1 MDRKVLIAIVLVV
14 AAIVVIGAYAATVL
28 MRESK
33 GGSVYYLKMAPATMA
48 AALESGSVD
57 AYIAWEPFVSEA
69 VVGHTGEVLMW
80 SDEVMPNHPCC
91 VVAVSTNFVEG
102 PNGVEL
108 TERFLKAHVEATQWM
123 LDSLE
128 DSQGSNYTLLV
139 TLASEF
145 TARNTTVVE
154 EALKH
159 LEFRYQVDSV
169 FTSALEE
176 FVDLYVETNQTTP
189 QEIEDRGYTSVSDL
203 VEKYVNESYLEAA
216 ADVQPSQTVINPD
229 DPIRLGY
236 LLGDLHQ
243 LAQYVA
249 ADDRVLGG
257 SQSLFEKFGVNVEPA
272 IGAPY
277 ANGGVVMDNFA
288 AGNVDIGYLGAPPAL
303 IRHIKAGVDV
313 SIVAQA
319 NIEGSGLVVKVG
331 SEMSGLDDLVN
342 KTVATPGE
350 TSIQHLLLRIAL
362 DREGLDLVLKT

>member
-1 MDRKVLIAIVLVV
+1 MERRLLIAAVIAIAVV
-14 AAIVVIGAYAATVL
+14 VVVGAYAATVL
-28 MRESK
+28 LRRDK
-33 GGSVYYLKMAPATMA
+33 GGDVYYLRIAPASMA
-48 AALESGSVD
+48 ASLESGDVD

-69 VVGHTGEVLMW
+69 IVGGTGEVLMW

-91 VVAVSTNFVEG
+91 VVAISNDFIEG

-108 TERFLKAHVEATQWM
+108 AKRFLKAHIEATEWM
-123 LDSLE
+123 LAALE
-128 DSQGSNYTLLV
+128 DTGGSNYSLLV

-145 TARNTTVVE
+145 TARNASVVE
-154 EALKH
+154 EALTH
-159 LEFRYQVDSV
+159 LEFRYEVDSV

-176 FVDLYVETNQTTP
+176 FVDLYVETNQTTD
-189 QEIEDRGYTSVSDL
+189 QEITDRGYSSVSDL
-203 VEKYVNESYLEAA
+203 VDTYVDESYLEAA
-216 ADVQPSQTVINPD
+216 ADIAPSATILNPD

-243 LAQYVA
+243 LAQFVA

-257 SQSLFEKFGVNVEPA
+257 TESLFERYGVNVEPA
-272 IGAPY
+272 AGAPY
-277 ANGGVVMDNFA
+277 ANGGIVMDNFA
-288 AGNVDIGYLGAPPAL
+288 AGYVDIGYLGAPPAL
-303 IRHIKAGVDV
+303 IKHIKVGVDV
-313 SIVAQA
+313 VIVAQA

-331 SEMSGLDDLVN
+331 SDINGLEDLVN